1 MENMFLT
8 MSPVGVVENETARFV
23 PGRVMIETSKGSR
36 ASTFSAIVP
45 VGEVMTRRNDL
56 GGSDTEW
63 TRHINIERGL
73 RLEMNVMVKESIGEG
88 GD

>member
-8 MSPVGVVENETARFV
+8 MSPVGVVENEMARFV
-23 PGRVMIETSKGSR
+23 PGWIMIESSKGSR
-36 ASTFSAIVP
+36 ASMFSAI

-63 TRHINIERGL
+63 TRHIY
-73 RLEMNVMVKESIGEG
+73 
-88 GD
+88 